1 MKNKEEKNNND
12 LKHLK
17 KKILVNC
24 ITAIRSLGSIAIIPI
39 FFAGGSLQAGLASI
53 GFFATDFIDGFLARH
68 LHVQS
73 FFGSLLDGLSDK
85 AFGIVCLLLLGTLN
99 PIFFAIPLIEVG
111 ILAVNYKS
119 MERGNNAKSSIAG
132 KAKTALLAA
141 SIAGGF
147 FAYAAPSLKEVLNYI
162 NVYSL
167 DTLLSQNPDLLSTIL
182 AVPTIAASLYVEKDY
197 LDKAKKQ
204 DKEKD
209 ETLTQE
215 ALEVLSATSNSNTT
229 VPSIEEIEEVK
240 KELIRKREE
249 ILELKSREE
258 IIHDLFDTEFYL
270 EHRDDGIK
278 RLLYKNKGSE

>member
-1 MKNKEEKNNND
+1 MKNEENND
-12 LKHLK
+12 K
-17 KKILVNC
+17 KRHIRNKILVNC
-24 ITAIRSLGSIAIIPI
+24 ITAIRSLGTIAIVPI
-39 FFAGGSLQAGLASI
+39 FMAGGALSAGLASI

-99 PIFFAIPLIEVG
+99 PLFFVIPLIELG

-119 MERGNNAKSSIAG
+119 IQRGNNAKSSIAG
-132 KAKTALLAA
+132 KAKTVLLAA

-147 FAYAAPSLKEVLNYI
+147 FSYAAPSLKEILNYI
-162 NVYSL
+162 NITSL
-167 DTLLSQNPDLLSTIL
+167 DKILSMNPDILSTL
-182 AVPTIAASLYVEKDY
+182 FAVPTIAASLYVEKDY

-204 DKEKD
+204 DKEK
-209 ETLTQE
+209 EEKLTQE
-215 ALEVLSATSNSNTT
+215 AIEVIEKSGLVN
-229 VPSIEEIEEVK
+229 PSLEEIDKKRKELLKQREEV
-240 KELIRKREE
+240 
-249 ILELKSREE
+249 LELKSREE
-258 IIHDLFDTEFYL
+258 IKHDLFDTEFYL